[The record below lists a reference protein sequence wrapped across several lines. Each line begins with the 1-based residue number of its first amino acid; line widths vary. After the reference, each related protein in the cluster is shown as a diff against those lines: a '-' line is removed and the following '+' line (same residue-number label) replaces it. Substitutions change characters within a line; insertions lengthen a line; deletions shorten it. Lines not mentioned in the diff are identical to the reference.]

1 MERELRERLELLE
14 AVGRAVD
21 TARTGAVE
29 LGDSGYAAHCEQE
42 LCPFLDSEISAVKEL
57 LEA

>member
-1 MERELRERLELLE
+1 MEQELRERLELLK

-21 TARTGAVE
+21 TARTEAVE
-29 LGDSGYAAHCEQE
+29 LGDDNYSRHCEEE
-42 LCPFLDSEISAVKEL
+42 LFPFLDSEIAAVEEL